1 MATQTKCYSSVHSL
15 YQGQNGGVTPR
26 LVLDKQYAK
35 GVNVVCRGGLISPR
49 PGYKAVDLIFATQ
62 HDYDLFTY
70 GRFQGAEEYQVG
82 NKTYHV
88 VAING
93 TIFIIDPLT
102 GQAGNISAE
111 TACMDEFAPRLFFCQ
126 AEQYFIIQDGTN
138 TPIILDGLAARLA
151 DHSAHEIPV
160 GTIMKYGHGRIFVKT
175 GRFWFLAGDIYM
187 PNNPGTV
194 LLFTET
200 VYWNGGGAFCLPV
213 DLGEITG
220 MEFTQDFDTGTG
232 AGPLVVFAEHGWHS
246 YDVFKPRTF
255 WQDQDIGKV
264 QMRGSGNP
272 STNGIAVVH
281 DDLMFMS
288 WLGPCS
294 YKLMKAENTQRRRFT
309 RLWQEIGNVMKAET
323 SWIMP
328 FASAVLFNDRLLFT
342 MVGEK
347 CWAKSIDNDDVPDY
361 RFRSIASLDLSP
373 MSGMSNMKD
382 EVGASWDGVWT
393 GIKPTQLIAGLY
405 ENVNRCFAYTK
416 DASNQNLLYEIV
428 TDRKYDCEDK
438 KINCRLYTGLLGFVS
453 FDGAFRSARAVQL
466 IFKRL
471 KFARLWVDSFAGDVD
486 IKLYCRPDCMNEYG
500 LISSMQIMA
509 SQMNAPAPED
519 VLTTGYE
526 QARSFLQFPEFDRT
540 ITDVVLNKA
549 MTCGFEFQ
557 FLLEWDGYMQV
568 SRIDFEANEHPAL
581 PNMPTAPTAMQTIAP
596 RDDYDYSASCTF
608 LDFREMLAVQSLMI
622 GTAGPAY
629 VRIISS
635 WFPPGTEYVVIVD
648 TGDDDFIWEDE
659 DGNTYNPGDVIPMPE
674 DELIL
679 YPVPTNPQ
687 APAEVPPTIPVVPAT
702 PLGPTV
708 GGTPVDVPVD
718 AQGGATEP
726 QAYPATIAF
735 AGGSSLLLRQ
745 VDSIGVHAFL
755 IKKLQEGPLAS
766 VADMTYK
773 VAVTKSD
780 QWPADASILVENADG
795 AEHGPISSTPV
806 SLNITVNTAGMAAGN
821 TYPFWITL
829 TGIHAS
835 GTTTVT
841 ELFNVGIQ
849 PAGEEISGVEFRA
862 PNITS
867 QRDEVFTINVTA
879 YNTLT
884 GQVATKQK
892 GTLCLD
898 MWFGPSGDAVTLV
911 SQTEF
916 VNGVKTI
923 TAYITGGGGQ
933 TTDILMIY
941 DCGDMAMNGL
951 VNVELLEVDPDLDF
965 TDPESI
971 KAVSGDTD
979 PITKEFDICNN
990 ALGPSTMAWS
1000 AEIISGE
1007 YCGLSLSKTYGSV
1020 KNGECET
1027 VEYTYDPS
1035 VAPDGECTTVIRI
1048 HDGHGGYKDVTFTNY
1063 KVPQWHG
1070 NLILINEKTGDA
1082 TCGPSATASFS
1093 ATPAFTKISACGGI
1107 VVNLYKIINASDDAV
1122 VNWGYQVGEWV
1133 VVHQDST
1140 FWYGENPYHSPAFNE
1155 TTGAPQCSGTNTQH
1169 YEWPP
1174 GNWVTLHFTFWVV
1187 EA

>member
-1 MATQTKCYSSVHSL
+1 MAAQLKCFDSVHSL

-35 GVNVVCRGGLISPR
+35 GINVVCRGGLITPR

-88 VAING
+88 VAVNG

-102 GQAGNISAE
+102 GQVGNISAE
-111 TACMDEFAPRLFFCQ
+111 TACMDEFAKRLYFCQ
-126 AEQYFIIQDGTN
+126 AEQYFIIQDGIN

-151 DHSAHEIPV
+151 DHTASEIPV

-175 GRFWFLAGDIYM
+175 LKFSFLAGDIYM

-246 YDVFKPRTF
+246 YDVFKPRMY

-272 STNGIAVVH
+272 STAGIAVVH

-382 EVGASWDGVWT
+382 EVGAAWDGVWT

-416 DASNQNLLYEIV
+416 DESNRNLLYEIV

-438 KINCRLYTGLLGFVS
+438 KINCRLYTGLLSFVA
-453 FDGAFRSARAVQL
+453 FEGAFRTARAVQYM
-466 IFKRL
+466 FKRL
-471 KFARLWVDSFAGDVD
+471 KVAKLWVDSFSGDVD
-486 IKLYCRPDCMNEYG
+486 IKLYCRPDSTTEYG
-500 LISSMQIMA
+500 LISSMSISA
-509 SQMNAPAPED
+509 PQMYAPAPED
-519 VLTTGYE
+519 VITTGYE
-526 QARSFLQFPEFDRT
+526 QTRSYLQFPEFDRT
-540 ITDVVLNKA
+540 ITDIVLNKA
-549 MTCGFEFQ
+549 LTCGFEFQ
-557 FLLEWDGYMQV
+557 FLLEWDGYMQL
-568 SRIDFEANEHPAL
+568 SRLDFEANEHPAL
-581 PNMPTAPTAMQTIAP
+581 PNMPTAPTSMQTSAP
-596 RDDYDYSASCTF
+596 RDDYDYAAACNF
-608 LDFREMLAVQSLMI
+608 LNFREMLAVQSLQI

-629 VRIISS
+629 IAIRSS
-635 WFPPGTEYVVIVD
+635 WFPSGTEYVVIVD
-648 TGDDDFIWEDE
+648 TGEEDFVWEDE
-659 DGNTYNPGDVIPMPE
+659 DGNTYEPGDVIPMPE

-679 YPVPTNPQ
+679 YPVPTTDS
-687 APAEVPPTIPVVPAT
+687 PASVPATVPVVPAT

-708 GGTPVDVPVD
+708 GGTVVDVPVE
-718 AQGGATEP
+718 AEGGATTPE
-726 QAYPATIAF
+726 AYPASIAF

-745 VDSIGVHAFL
+745 VDSIGTHAFL

-773 VAVTKSD
+773 VAVTKSN

-795 AEHGPISSTPV
+795 AEHGPISSTPT

-829 TGIHAS
+829 TGIHAT

-841 ELFNVGIQ
+841 ELFNVGVQ

-862 PNITS
+862 AMVSTR
-867 QRDEVFTINVTA
+867 RDEVFAIEVTA
-879 YNTLT
+879 YNIAT
-884 GQVATKQK
+884 GEVATKQT

-898 MWFGPSGDAVTLV
+898 MWSGASGDVVTIG
-911 SQTEF
+911 SQTDFE
-916 VNGVKTI
+916 NGSKTVFAI
-923 TAYITGGGGQ
+923 ISGGGGQ
-933 TTDILMIY
+933 NNDELIIY
-941 DCGDMAMNGL
+941 DCGDMAMNGT
-951 VNVELLEVDPDLDF
+951 VIVSLEEEDPVLREIDGVQTKSLQ
-965 TDPESI
+965 
-971 KAVSGDTD
+971 GDSEVQTG
-979 PITKEFDICNN
+979 TLAICND
-990 ALGPSTMAWS
+990 ALGTSTMAWNARIVS
-1000 AEIISGE
+1000 GGAECGVTIDKTSGF
-1007 YCGLSLSKTYGSV
+1007 V
-1020 KNGECET
+1020 KNGECDYITYSVDPTFAADPGDCDT
-1027 VEYTYDPS
+1027 VIEICDGRGNCRQVTIKRSIYPVYVGDIVYSYTYTNWPTPGS
-1035 VAPDGECTTVIRI
+1035 SGAGTITKAWGPGCTAVNIAGKMFVVNADTLGPGPNFSGPGVWAA
-1048 HDGHGGYKDVTFTNY
+1048 HY
-1063 KVPQWHG
+1063 Q
-1070 NLILINEKTGDA
+1070 DA
-1082 TCGPSATASFS
+1082 TYWQTATSWE
-1093 ATPAFTKISACGGI
+1093 KISFAADTGKPSGGI
-1107 VVNLYKIINASDDAV
+1107 SRQLWRPGSP
-1122 VNWGYQVGEWV
+1122 GYWEI
-1133 VVHQDST
+1133 
-1140 FWYGENPYHSPAFNE
+1140 
-1155 TTGAPQCSGTNTQH
+1155 GT
-1169 YEWPP
+1169 
-1174 GNWVTLHFTFWVV
+1174 VSF
-1187 EA
+1187 